1 MPDLD
6 TISPESP
13 FHKWK
18 WTLSEQENDINLE
31 EKDKKSKKDEEC
43 EDI

>member
-1 MPDLD
+1 MTDLD

-18 WTLSEQENDINLE
+18 WMVSDEDLE
-31 EKDKKSKKDEEC
+31 ELKEIEKELEE
-43 EDI
+43 D

>member
-6 TISPESP
+6 SISPESP

-18 WTLSEQENDINLE
+18 WMVSDEDLE
-31 EKDKKSKKDEEC
+31 ELKELEGKFKDDEE
-43 EDI
+43 D

>member
-6 TISPESP
+6 AISPESP

-18 WTLSEQENDINLE
+18 WMVSDKDLE
-31 EKDKKSKKDEEC
+31 ELKEIEKELEE
-43 EDI
+43 D